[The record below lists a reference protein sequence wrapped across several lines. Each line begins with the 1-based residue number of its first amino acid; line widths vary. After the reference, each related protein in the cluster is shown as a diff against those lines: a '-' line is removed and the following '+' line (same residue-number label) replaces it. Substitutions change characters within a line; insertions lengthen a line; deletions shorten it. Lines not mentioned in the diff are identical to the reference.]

1 MPVRD
6 KITALAGEMRDWR
19 HHLHAHPETA
29 YEEYATADF
38 IAAKL
43 GEWGIAVSRGLAGT
57 GVIGTLRIGESGR
70 AIGLRADMDA
80 LHLDES
86 NRFAHT
92 SRTAGKMHACGHD
105 GHMAMLLGAASHLAQ
120 TRNFDGTVYFIF
132 QPAEENEAG
141 ARRMTEEGLFE
152 LFPMDA
158 VFGMHNFPM
167 IPAGQIVV
175 RPGPMMASADF
186 FEVKVT
192 GRGAHGA
199 WPHTGIDAI
208 SIASEIVLAFNQIVA
223 RTIDPL
229 ESAVVSV
236 TMFNAGHST
245 NVLPETATIAGST
258 RTFSLAVQDH
268 LEQRMRQLCE
278 GIAAAHGATI
288 TFEYDRRYPPT
299 LNHPAETEFAAAVAE
314 RIVGPDN
321 VLRNE
326 RPVMGS
332 EDFAWMLLR
341 KAGSYVWIG
350 NGPEH
355 QGGCMLH
362 NPGYDFNDRILPI
375 GASYWVELAESWLSA
390 ERQDGDTQ

>member
-1 MPVRD
+1 MPVQD
-6 KITALAGEMRDWR
+6 NIAALTGEMRAWR

-43 GEWGIAVSRGLAGT
+43 SEWGIAVSRGLAGT
-57 GVIGTLRIGESGR
+57 GVVGTLRVGEGDR

-80 LHLDES
+80 LHLDEG
-86 NRFAHT
+86 NRFAHM

-105 GHMAMLLGAASHLAQ
+105 GHMAMLLGAAHHLAQ
-120 TRNFDGTVYFIF
+120 SRNFNGTVYFIF

-141 ARRMTEEGLFE
+141 AKRMTEEGLFE
-152 LFPMDA
+152 QFPMDA

-167 IPAGQIVV
+167 IPEGQIVV

-186 FEVKVT
+186 FKVKVT
-192 GRGAHGA
+192 GKGAHGA

-236 TMFNAGHST
+236 TMFNAGYST

-268 LEQRMRQLCE
+268 LEARMRQVCE
-278 GIAAAHGATI
+278 GIAAAHGATV

-299 LNHPAETEFAAAVAE
+299 LNHPAETDFAAAVAE
-314 RIVGPDN
+314 RIVGPEN

-341 KAGSYVWIG
+341 KPGSYVWIG

-375 GASYWVELAESWLSA
+375 GASYWVELAESWLSTK
-390 ERQDGDTQ
+390 RKDGDTQ

>member
-1 MPVRD
+1 MPVQD
-6 KITALAGEMRDWR
+6 NIAALSGEMRAWR

-43 GEWGIAVSRGLAGT
+43 SEWGIAVSRGLAGT
-57 GVIGTLRIGESGR
+57 GVVGTLRVGESDR

-92 SRTAGKMHACGHD
+92 SRNDGKMHACGHD
-105 GHMAMLLGAASHLAQ
+105 GHMAMLLGAAHHLAQ
-120 TRNFDGTVYFIF
+120 IRNFDGTVYFIF

-141 ARRMTEEGLFE
+141 AKRMTEEGLFE

-167 IPAGQIVV
+167 IPEGQIVV

-229 ESAVVSV
+229 EAAVVSV

-268 LEQRMRQLCE
+268 LEARMRQLCD
-278 GIAAAHGATI
+278 GIAAAHGATV

-314 RIVGPDN
+314 RIVGPEN

-341 KAGSYVWIG
+341 KPGSYVWIG

-375 GASYWVELAESWLSA
+375 GASYWVELAQSWLSTGQ
-390 ERQDGDTQ
+390 QDGDKQ